1 MIRMTLS
8 EYLRKPKDYR
18 GEWTT
23 ERWDIPN
30 WKEERKK
37 YMGKRTLMTNVDGAT
52 CLVVEGFY
60 CDTLED
66 MKSLAEIGCEDF
78 YIADCYGFGVY
89 EDLL

>member
-1 MIRMTLS
+1 MDSDT
-8 EYLRKPKDYR
+8 EKDD
-18 GEWTT
+18 
-23 ERWDIPN
+23 DIF
-30 WKEERKK
+30 
-37 YMGKRTLMTNVDGAT
+37 
-52 CLVVEGFY
+52 FY